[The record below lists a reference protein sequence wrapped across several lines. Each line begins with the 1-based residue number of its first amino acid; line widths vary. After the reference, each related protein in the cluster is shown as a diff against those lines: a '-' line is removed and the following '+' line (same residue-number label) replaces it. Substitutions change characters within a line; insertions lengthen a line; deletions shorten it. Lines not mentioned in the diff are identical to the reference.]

1 MNKNLH
7 LVALGNALVDI
18 EFHIDEHELASTSL
32 PKGGMTL
39 AQAHEQETLLRHL
52 DIERGRMSSGGSA
65 ANTVIAFRQFGG
77 RAAYA
82 TLLGH
87 DELGSFFAK
96 EFDDLGL
103 GLFAE
108 RSSSHPTGTC
118 IVLVT
123 PDGERTMQT
132 SLGVNTNFSRSHID
146 PASIRNSEWLY
157 VEGYK
162 FTEESGAE
170 AIDEAIFHAKKADVK
185 VAVTF
190 SDTFI
195 VNVFRDSLQRAV
207 RQADLVFCNEYE
219 AQAFAETDDA
229 QDAFRAL
236 HSSIPNVAMTLGAAG
251 SRVRVAGNDF
261 EIPAYPTT
269 VLNTNGAGDM
279 YAGAFLYGI
288 THGHGAETAGRLAS
302 YASSLVV
309 AQHGA
314 RLNSSHID
322 VRDYILRQSF

>member
-1 MNKNLH
+1 MTKDLH

-18 EFHIDEHELASTSL
+18 ELHVHDDELQSTRL

-39 AQAHEQETLLRHL
+39 VDAGDQHSLLQHFRV
-52 DIERGRMSSGGSA
+52 DRGRMSSGGSA

-77 RAAYA
+77 NAAYK
-82 TLLGH
+82 TLLGS
-87 DELGSFFAK
+87 DALGDFFAS
-96 EFDDLGL
+96 EFESLGL
-103 GLFAE
+103 HLFAE
-108 RSSSHPTGTC
+108 RSADHPTGTC
-118 IVLVT
+118 VVLVT

-132 SLGVNTNFSRSHID
+132 SLGVNTNFSRQHID
-146 PASIRNSEWLY
+146 ADVIRRSEWLY
-157 VEGYK
+157 IEGYK

-170 AIDEAIFHAKKADVK
+170 AIDEAIFHAKKADVR

-207 RQADLVFCNEYE
+207 KAADLIFCNEFE
-219 AQAFAETDDA
+219 AKAFAETDDHHE
-229 QDAFRAL
+229 AFRSLTSAV
-236 HSSIPNVAMTLGAAG
+236 PNVAMTLGASG
-251 SRVRVAGNDF
+251 SRVRIAHDVH
-261 EIPAYPTT
+261 EIPAFPTT

-288 THGHGAETAGRLAS
+288 SHGMSTEKAGRLAS

-309 AQHGA
+309 SQHGA
-314 RLNSSHID
+314 RLQSSHTD
-322 VRDYILRQSF
+322 VRDHILRTS